1 MYHPSYIS
9 LLPVLHAFFST
20 TRLFYYK
27 LQLCRRGVARS
38 LTSSTTFNLV
48 LHFSVINLYCSATV
62 KISDSDYWSD
72 RMAEYTGKP
81 NRVVFDETL
90 ERAYKQLYDNSA
102 NIR

>member
-1 MYHPSYIS
+1 M
-9 LLPVLHAFFST
+9 
-20 TRLFYYK
+20 
-27 LQLCRRGVARS
+27 
-38 LTSSTTFNLV
+38 TSSTTFSLV
-48 LHFSVINLYCSATV
+48 LHFSVINLFCSATV
-62 KISDSDYWSD
+62 KISDGDYWSD